1 MKGAGKGLFVPGT
14 VILLNG
20 AGSAGKSSLSRA
32 LQDVLAGPWLHVALD
47 CFLQMFPDRYWD
59 NPDGFL
65 NRDEIDEGKPQIT
78 LEIGAAG
85 HDLLKAMRL
94 SVAAMAG
101 AGNNLIVDDVILDGG
116 LNKYDTLLAGL
127 RFYKIGIF
135 APLSVLEDREIKRGD
150 RAIGLA
156 RWQSSRVHVG
166 ARYDLEIDTSLAG
179 PDACAER
186 IAAHFGLERRTG
198 CIE

>member
-1 MKGAGKGLFVPGT
+1 MSGT

-47 CFLQMFPDRYWD
+47 SFLQMFPDRYWD

-78 LEIGAAG
+78 LEIGPAG

-101 AGNNLIVDDVILDGG
+101 AGNDLIVDDVILDGG
-116 LNKYDTLLAGL
+116 IGKYEALLAGI
-127 RFYKIGIF
+127 RFYKVGVF
-135 APLSVLEDREIKRGD
+135 APLPVLEDREIKQGD

-156 RWQSSRVHVG
+156 RWQFSRVHAG
-166 ARYDLEIDTSLAG
+166 AHYDLEVDTSRDDPAG
-179 PDACAER
+179 CAER
-186 IAAHFGLERRTG
+186 IVAHFGLQRRTDLTD
-198 CIE
+198 